1 MLERPSVIRPDV
13 YCSIAGGGPAITY
26 LAGGAAA
33 VDARSRVLGWAG
45 ASAGSIVAACKAFG
59 VGDEVIREIITSVL
73 ASGKALDFGVE
84 NIPRGGL
91 FDLDIIGDL
100 LDLHIGRG
108 AKLGDATTA
117 LVVGVT
123 DLDKGCPLMLTK
135 QRHPKVLVREA
146 VIASSSFMCSVV
158 PAAQIP
164 SMALGEHTPGIK
176 LYGDGGLSHNTVD
189 DVWDHKPE
197 PRVSLALAPQDAGT
211 RLRPGDIPGI
221 LAAIPRALLWAAGQ
235 RRSMRHGLDV
245 DIDGANDWAFTK
257 SPARCATEWAQG
269 YDSAARHSPWFLGV
283 ANPTGSL

>member
-1 MLERPSVIRPDV
+1 MIRPDV
-13 YCSIAGGGPAITY
+13 YVSIAGGGPAITY

-33 VDARSRVLGWAG
+33 VDARARVLGWAG

-59 VGDEVIREIITSVL
+59 VSDETIREIITSVL
-73 ASGKALDFGVE
+73 ASGKALDFGVA

-91 FDLDIIGDL
+91 FSLDVIGDL
-100 LDLHIGRG
+100 LDLHIGKG
-108 AKLGDATTA
+108 AKMGDARTA
-117 LVVGVT
+117 LVIGVT
-123 DLDKGCPLMLTK
+123 DLDHGCPLMLAK
-135 QRHPKVLVREA
+135 ARHPKVLVREA
-146 VIASSSFMCSVV
+146 VIASSSFMCGVV
-158 PAAQIP
+158 PASAIP
-164 SMALGEHTPGIK
+164 SLGTEMSPDIR
-176 LYGDGGLSHNTVD
+176 LFGDGGLSHNTVD

-197 PRVSLALAPQDAGT
+197 PRVSLALAPSDAGV

-245 DIDGANDWAFTK
+245 DIDAANDWAFQK

-283 ANPTGSL
+283 ANPTGSLIG